1 MNNFWWKHFG
11 GKGVENIQR
20 KLVGGKYL
28 VEWEGHRLLTRPA
41 EACSNACIYQQTFN
55 MADRG
60 SYACIYGGK
69 LMVTSSNQATNEY
82 RAICTGQADI
92 YNLIYPHDHHHQ
104 RLQMHPQ
111 AQHHQHH
118 RVTKSA
124 WASLS
129 SVASPMLPQ
138 LHTATAQWVQLHTL
152 CATQQ
157 IEPNYIS
164 CISLHCEHSESFIG
178 LQQWVQLHTMCATQQ
193 IEPNYISCIEQ
204 WTLHWTVWLYLVTNQ
219 TRPGLSIHLYAPTT
233 TSISLYVSASPR
245 LDLNLYIC
253 IQYILKFLSKY
264 SPRNRIIRTISRHEI
279 EESSSF

>member
-1 MNNFWWKHFG
+1 MVENIRWKIVVKKSFWWKILG
-11 GKGVENIQR
+11 GNLLVE
-20 KLVGGKYL
+20 KYL
-28 VEWEGHRLLTRPA
+28 VEWEGHRLLTRPT

-124 WASLS
+124 
-129 SVASPMLPQ
+129 
-138 LHTATAQWVQLHTL
+138 
-152 CATQQ
+152 
-157 IEPNYIS
+157 
-164 CISLHCEHSESFIG
+164 
-178 LQQWVQLHTMCATQQ
+178 
-193 IEPNYISCIEQ
+193 
-204 WTLHWTVWLYLVTNQ
+204 
-219 TRPGLSIHLYAPTT
+219 
-233 TSISLYVSASPR
+233 
-245 LDLNLYIC
+245 
-253 IQYILKFLSKY
+253 
-264 SPRNRIIRTISRHEI
+264 
-279 EESSSF
+279 